1 MSQTEWIYGIHSV
14 ASVLKSQPQRLL
26 RIYVQQGRQDDRVQK
41 LLDGAQRENIEI
53 MREPRKQ
60 LDQLAA
66 DGNHQGIIA
75 ECRPGEQYDED
86 FLDTLAERHG
96 SALFVLVLDGVTDPH
111 NLGACMRTAEAA
123 GVQAV
128 VVPRDNSAS
137 MTSTVRKVAAGAA
150 DLVPLLVGT
159 NLSRAIKQFQQH
171 GVWVIGAAGEATE
184 TLYQAKLKTPMA
196 LVMGAE
202 GSGMRRLTKENCDEL
217 IAIPMLGET
226 SSLNVSVATG
236 VCLFEVVRQNQKPA
250 QQIQKKRT
258 NPPKNKS

>member
-26 RIYVQQGRQDDRVQK
+26 RIHVQQGRQDDRVQK
-41 LLDGAQRENIEI
+41 LIDNAQRENIEI
-53 MREPRKQ
+53 AREPRKQ
-60 LDQLAA
+60 LDKLVE
-66 DGNHQGIIA
+66 GNHQGIIA

-86 FLDTLAERHG
+86 FLDVLAERHG
-96 SALFVLVLDGVTDPH
+96 RALFVLVLDGVTDPH

-123 GVQAV
+123 GVHAV
-128 VVPRDNSAS
+128 VIPRDNSAS

-150 DLVPLLVGT
+150 DLVPLVVVT
-159 NLSRAIKQFQQH
+159 NLSRAIKQLQQH

-184 TLYQAKLKTPMA
+184 TLYQARLKTPMA

-236 VCLFEVVRQNQKPA
+236 VCLFEVVRQNQKPGE
-250 QQIQKKRT
+250 
-258 NPPKNKS
+258 

>member
-26 RIYVQQGRQDDRVQK
+26 RIHVQQGRQDDRVQK
-41 LLDGAQRENIEI
+41 LIDNAQRENIEI
-53 MREPRKQ
+53 AREPRKQ
-60 LDQLAA
+60 LDKLVE
-66 DGNHQGIIA
+66 GNHQGIIA

-86 FLDTLAERHG
+86 FLDVLAERHG
-96 SALFVLVLDGVTDPH
+96 RTLFVLVLDGVTDPH

-123 GVQAV
+123 GVHAV
-128 VVPRDNSAS
+128 VIPRDNSAS

-150 DLVPLLVGT
+150 DLVPLVVVT
-159 NLSRAIKQFQQH
+159 NLSRAIKQLQQH

-184 TLYQAKLKTPMA
+184 TLYQARLKTPMA

-236 VCLFEVVRQNQKPA
+236 VCLFEVVRQNRA
-250 QQIQKKRT
+250 
-258 NPPKNKS
+258 

>member
-1 MSQTEWIYGIHSV
+1 MSQNEWIYGIHSV

-26 RIYVQQGRQDDRVQK
+26 RIYVQQGRQDERVQK

-53 MREPRKQ
+53 VREPRKQ
-60 LDQLAA
+60 LDKLV
-66 DGNHQGIIA
+66 DGNHQGMIA

-86 FLDTLAERHG
+86 FLDTLAERYG
-96 SALFVLVLDGVTDPH
+96 AKLFVLVLDGVTDPH

-123 GVQAV
+123 GVHAV
-128 VVPRDNSAS
+128 VIPRDNSAS
-137 MTSTVRKVAAGAA
+137 MTSTARKVAAGAA
-150 DLVPLLVGT
+150 ELVPLVVVT
-159 NLSRAIKQFQQH
+159 NLSRAIKQLQQH

-236 VCLFEVVRQNQKPA
+236 VCLFEVVRQNQK
-250 QQIQKKRT
+250 
-258 NPPKNKS
+258 

>member
-1 MSQTEWIYGIHSV
+1 MSQNEWIYGIHSV

-26 RIYVQQGRQDDRVQK
+26 RIYVQQGRQDERVQK

-53 MREPRKQ
+53 VREPRKQ
-60 LDQLAA
+60 LDKLV
-66 DGNHQGIIA
+66 DGNHQGMIA

-86 FLDTLAERHG
+86 FLDTLAERH
-96 SALFVLVLDGVTDPH
+96 SNKLFVLVLDGVTDPH

-123 GVQAV
+123 GVHAV
-128 VVPRDNSAS
+128 VIPRDNSAS
-137 MTSTVRKVAAGAA
+137 MTSTARKVAAGAA
-150 DLVPLLVGT
+150 DLVPLVVVT
-159 NLSRAIKQFQQH
+159 NLSRAIKQLQQH

-236 VCLFEVVRQNQKPA
+236 VCLFEVVRQNQK
-250 QQIQKKRT
+250 
-258 NPPKNKS
+258 

>member
-26 RIYVQQGRQDDRVQK
+26 RVYVQQGRQDDRVQK
-41 LLDGAQRENIEI
+41 LLDNAQRESIEI

-60 LDQLAA
+60 LDKLV

-75 ECRPGEQYDED
+75 ECSPGEQYDED
-86 FLDTLAERHG
+86 FLDVLAERHG
-96 SALFVLVLDGVTDPH
+96 KKLFVLVLDGVTDPH

-123 GVQAV
+123 GVHAV

-150 DLVPLLVGT
+150 DLVPLVVVT
-159 NLSRAIKQFQQH
+159 NLSRAIKQLQQH
-171 GVWVIGAAGEATE
+171 GVWVIGTTGEATE

-236 VCLFEVVRQNQKPA
+236 VCLFEVVRQNQK
-250 QQIQKKRT
+250 
-258 NPPKNKS
+258 

>member
-26 RIYVQQGRQDDRVQK
+26 RIHVQQGRQDDRVQK
-41 LLDGAQRENIEI
+41 LIDNAQRENIEI
-53 MREPRKQ
+53 AREPRKQ
-60 LDQLAA
+60 LDKLVE
-66 DGNHQGIIA
+66 GNHQGIIA

-86 FLDTLAERHG
+86 FLDVLAERHG
-96 SALFVLVLDGVTDPH
+96 CALFVLVLDGVTDPH

-123 GVQAV
+123 GVHAV
-128 VVPRDNSAS
+128 VIPRDNSAS

-150 DLVPLLVGT
+150 DLVPLVVVT
-159 NLSRAIKQFQQH
+159 NLSRAIKQLQQH

-184 TLYQAKLKTPMA
+184 TLYQARLKTPMA

-236 VCLFEVVRQNQKPA
+236 VCLFEVVRQNRA
-250 QQIQKKRT
+250 
-258 NPPKNKS
+258 

>member
-86 FLDTLAERHG
+86 FLDTLAERH
-96 SALFVLVLDGVTDPH
+96 SAALFVLIATDARFDSAVFAPAV
-111 NLGACMRTAEAA
+111 G
-123 GVQAV
+123 V
-128 VVPRDNSAS
+128 VVHDGSPAV
-137 MTSTVRKVAAGAA
+137 TVRISVFEPIAS
-150 DLVPLLVGT
+150 LV
-159 NLSRAIKQFQQH
+159 N
-171 GVWVIGAAGEATE
+171 
-184 TLYQAKLKTPMA
+184 TPPA
-196 LVMGAE
+196 L
-202 GSGMRRLTKENCDEL
+202 R
-217 IAIPMLGET
+217 
-226 SSLNVSVATG
+226 
-236 VCLFEVVRQNQKPA
+236 
-250 QQIQKKRT
+250 
-258 NPPKNKS
+258 